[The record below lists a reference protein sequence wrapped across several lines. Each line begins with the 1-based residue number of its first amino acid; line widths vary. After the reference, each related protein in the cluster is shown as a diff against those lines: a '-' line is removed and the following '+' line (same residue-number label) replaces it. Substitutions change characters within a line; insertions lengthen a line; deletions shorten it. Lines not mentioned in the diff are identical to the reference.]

1 MAAEHLNA
9 VRTRMRELKA
19 LERSLLAVVEPCDTS
34 CAGGT
39 GPDCVIL
46 DDLAKTSASR
56 RQRERR

>member
-1 MAAEHLNA
+1 
-9 VRTRMRELKA
+9 MRELKA